1 MLRFRE
7 LGVTVSGAK
16 ASASKPLTI
25 PKGPCTQIVYS
36 LGPMYLHKEYFK
48 AKVYTIWI
56 HGPLGNVIWAKLWSI
71 QAGMSF
77 QGGLQARLLLG
88 LRLRA
93 YAFCYGSP

>member
-48 AKVYTIWI
+48 AEVYT
-56 HGPLGNVIWAKLWSI
+56 V
-71 QAGMSF
+71 
-77 QGGLQARLLLG
+77 
-88 LRLRA
+88 
-93 YAFCYGSP
+93 YY